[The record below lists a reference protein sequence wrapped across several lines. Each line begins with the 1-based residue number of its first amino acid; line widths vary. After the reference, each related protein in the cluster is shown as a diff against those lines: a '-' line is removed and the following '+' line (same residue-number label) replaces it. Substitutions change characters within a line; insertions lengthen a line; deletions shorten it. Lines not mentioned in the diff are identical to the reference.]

1 VLTFGVS
8 VLGSGR
14 TTTHVPHFGHVPD
27 EHTMRWRIQSYM
39 GIRSAFP
46 VFESALTGNQHLSAI
61 DGQEKLL

>member
-1 VLTFGVS
+1 
-8 VLGSGR
+8 
-14 TTTHVPHFGHVPD
+14 VPD